1 MEAFKMGIVDKYEV
15 LKKNP
20 EIFDK
25 EGIMRRTDEVTQMR
39 QHIQQLEGQLKN
51 LQGDLQTA
59 QRESVQD
66 RKRVAV
72 EKFKTQLSGIASDA
86 KADEKISRNQLQNTV
101 KLESE
106 RLANIVEE
114 ERKAGQVQENETL

>member
-1 MEAFKMGIVDKYEV
+1 
-15 LKKNP
+15 
-20 EIFDK
+20 
-25 EGIMRRTDEVTQMR
+25 MR

>member
-1 MEAFKMGIVDKYEV
+1 MK
-15 LKKNP
+15 
-20 EIFDK
+20 
-25 EGIMRRTDEVTQMR
+25 RTDEIAKMS

-72 EKFKTQLSGIASDA
+72 EKFKTQLSGIATDA

-114 ERKAGQVQENETL
+114 ERKASQAQGNETL